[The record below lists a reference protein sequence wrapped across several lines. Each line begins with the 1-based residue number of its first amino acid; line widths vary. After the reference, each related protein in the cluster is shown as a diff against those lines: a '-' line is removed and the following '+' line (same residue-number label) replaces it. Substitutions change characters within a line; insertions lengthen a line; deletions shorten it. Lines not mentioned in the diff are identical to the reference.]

1 MDRPADAL
9 AGGDH
14 WAPDHILLARRVL
27 TYVGRLLVERD
38 AIGAVVREN
47 PLEGMA
53 AVEQRYPAWARG
65 PFGHVEPERAAPSA
79 PGVYALVVAG
89 VVRYVG
95 ASDDLA
101 RTFSDRGLGTITRR
115 DATRAGREEHCRLN
129 RLITA
134 EAVAG
139 RTVDLYALALEGG
152 RGLLGRARGERPA
165 DVAAQ
170 VAGAAEGD
178 WHLPT

>member
-1 MDRPADAL
+1 MDRPAGAPT
-9 AGGDH
+9 GDEH
-14 WAPDHILLARRVL
+14 WAPDHIVLARRVL
-27 TYVGRLLVERD
+27 TWVGRLVVERD
-38 AIGAVVREN
+38 PTGVVVRQN

-65 PFGHVEPERAAPSA
+65 PFGNLEPEHAPPSA
-79 PGVYALVVAG
+79 PGVYALVVSG

-101 RTFSDRGLGTITRR
+101 RTFSARGLGTITRR
-115 DATRAGREEHCRLN
+115 DATRAGNEEHCRLN
-129 RLITA
+129 RLVTA

-139 RTVDLYALALEGG
+139 RTVDLYVLVLGG
-152 RGLLGRARGERPA
+152 RSLFRRRVDEDPA
-165 DVAAQ
+165 QVAAQ
-170 VAGAAEGD
+170 AAEAARGS

>member
-9 AGGDH
+9 AGGEH
-14 WAPDHILLARRVL
+14 WAPDHIVLARRVL
-27 TYVGRLLVERD
+27 TWAGRLLVERD
-38 AIGAVVREN
+38 AAGVVVRQN

-65 PFGHVEPERAAPSA
+65 PFGTIEPEHAPPSS
-79 PGVYALVVAG
+79 PGVYALAVGG

-101 RTFSDRGLGTITRR
+101 RTFSARGLGTITRR

-129 RLITA
+129 RLVTA
-134 EAVAG
+134 EAVVG
-139 RTVDLYALALEGG
+139 RTVDLYVLVLGG
-152 RGLLGRARGERPA
+152 RSLLGRRGAERPD
-165 DVAAQ
+165 DVAA
-170 VAGAAEGD
+170 VAADAARGA